1 MRLWSLHPKYLDT
14 KGLVALW
21 REGLLARKVLQGQTR
36 GYKNHPQLE
45 RFKNHNK
52 PVNAIDTYL
61 LHVYNESVKR
71 SYNFNRNK
79 IGNEF
84 VDDMIPVTDS
94 QLKYEFKHLKNKL
107 KTRCPEKYSELMTVD
122 LILTNPIFKIVSG
135 DIESWEVL

>member
-36 GYKNHPQLE
+36 GYKYHPQLE

-61 LHVYNESVKR
+61 LHVYNESV
-71 SYNFNRNK
+71 NR
-79 IGNEF
+79 F
-84 VDDMIPVTDS
+84 
-94 QLKYEFKHLKNKL
+94 
-107 KTRCPEKYSELMTVD
+107 
-122 LILTNPIFKIVSG
+122 IVSTG
-135 DIESWEVL
+135 TRLEMDSLVI